1 MSAAWAFGGDTPVA
15 TIDFASTSP
24 ILTEKQTAGE
34 PQWLRVWSRDGGS
47 GDPLNLMRV
56 MPPKG
61 ARVRCRTGDFSHA
74 ISAHGIMNRINQ
86 EPRKPGKEVL
96 VGFTSWLPGF
106 EIFSYGLN

>member
-1 MSAAWAFGGDTPVA
+1 MA

-24 ILTEKQTAGE
+24 ILTKKQTAGE

-61 ARVRCRTGDFSHA
+61 ARVRCRTGDVSHA
-74 ISAHGIMNRINQ
+74 RDRAWFF
-86 EPRKPGKEVL
+86 VL
-96 VGFTSWLPGF
+96 
-106 EIFSYGLN
+106 